1 MKRAFDFINPLNYLS
16 IKKSGT
22 YAPDFSVFKLD

>member
-1 MKRAFDFINPLNYLS
+1 MPYKFMKRAFDFINPLNYLS

-22 YAPDFSVFKLD
+22 YAPDF